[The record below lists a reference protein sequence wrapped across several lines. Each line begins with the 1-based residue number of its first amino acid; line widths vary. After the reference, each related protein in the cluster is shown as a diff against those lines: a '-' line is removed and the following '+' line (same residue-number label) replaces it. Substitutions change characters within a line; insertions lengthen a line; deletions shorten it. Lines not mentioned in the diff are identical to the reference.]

1 MRLCFSRQVLKIP
14 SVRVAHFAFE
24 IALSLAAMLTL
35 LLVCAFSPKVQ
46 KYLLGS
52 PFPIKRREF
61 VKYIPENAEN
71 LMNFWGS
78 LQVLT
83 RARTDVRNRV
93 GFCKNAEKSLIF
105 SVFYGVDGK
114 RTF

>member
-1 MRLCFSRQVLKIP
+1 MHFPCYFSCNALIVIASVAWQSPRRDTTLKTRFASAGFSRRFTPQNDIKN
-14 SVRVAHFAFE
+14 
-24 IALSLAAMLTL
+24 
-35 LLVCAFSPKVQ
+35 
-46 KYLLGS
+46 
-52 PFPIKRREF
+52 FPYKTARICKNEL
-61 VKYIPENAEN
+61 PEESEN
-71 LMNFWGS
+71 SMNFWGS

-105 SVFYGVDGK
+105 GFFHGINSE